1 MFSILAIVITLLLL
15 MFFAYRGYSVLILA
29 PIMAAL
35 AVLLSGDFLSTIP
48 AYTDVFM
55 SALSG
60 FLLKFFP
67 IFLLGA
73 LFGRLMADSGAAT
86 AIANT
91 VVEKLGASK
100 AILAVILVC
109 AILTYG
115 GVSLFVVAFAIYP
128 IAKDLFKAADI
139 PKRLIPAAIALGSF
153 TFTMTALPG
162 TPAIQNA
169 IPIPYYNTNVFAAPI
184 LGIIGGAI
192 MFFAGWIWLQSR
204 ANKASAAG
212 EGYGIHDDDI
222 GIGGLGASKSEKSIN
237 SNEAENN
244 SAQSNIAQSNLAS
257 NAEALD
263 THDTSFTVAMI
274 PLVLVIGLNGLLT
287 YVIFPSMDFSSLQT
301 QFPDLNIAGSLGLW
315 SIIISLVIAIV
326 VLIVL
331 RIGHWTDLQKT
342 INRGTYDS
350 MLPIF
355 NTGSEVGYGAVI
367 ASLAGFLIIRD
378 SILNLSPD
386 NPLISEAVAMT
397 TLAGITGSSSGG
409 LSIALTTLGEE
420 YLRMA
425 VAAGI
430 DPELM
435 HRVAV
440 MAAGGLDTL
449 PHSGA
454 VITLLAICGLTHKQS
469 YLNLAMVTIAIP
481 LCAVVAVITLGTL
494 FGSF

>member
-1 MFSILAIVITLLLL
+1 MFSTLAIITTLLLL
-15 MFFAYRGYSVLILA
+15 MFFAYRGYSVLVLA
-29 PIMAAL
+29 PIMAML
-35 AVLLSGDFLSTIP
+35 AVLLSGDFLSSIP

-55 SALSG
+55 GALSG

-184 LGIIGGAI
+184 LGIIGGLI
-192 MFFAGWIWLQSR
+192 MFFCGWLWLQSR
-204 ANKASAAG
+204 AKKANAVG
-212 EGYGIHDDDI
+212 EGYGQHDESDVGSI
-222 GIGGLGASKSEKSIN
+222 GSTT
-237 SNEAENN
+237 AET
-244 SAQSNIAQSNLAS
+244 NLVS
-257 NAEALD
+257 
-263 THDTSFTVAMI
+263 THHTSFTVAMI
-274 PLVLVIGLNGLLT
+274 PLVLVIGLNALLT
-287 YVIFPSMDFSSLQT
+287 YFIFPSMDFSGLQT

-315 SIIISLVIAIV
+315 SIIISLVVACV

-331 RIGHWTDLQKT
+331 RIGHWNNLKKT

-355 NTGSEVGYGAVI
+355 NTASEVGYGAVI
-367 ASLAGFLIIRD
+367 ASLAGFLVIRD
-378 SILNLSPD
+378 SILNLTPG

-409 LSIALTTLGEE
+409 LSIALSTLGDD

-469 YLNLAMVTIAIP
+469 YLNVAMVTIVIP
-481 LCAVVAVITLGTL
+481 LIAVIAIILLGTV

>member
-1 MFSILAIVITLLLL
+1 MFSTLAIVITLLLL

-29 PIMAAL
+29 PIMATL

-55 SALSG
+55 GALSG

-184 LGIIGGAI
+184 LGIIGGTI
-192 MFFAGWIWLQSR
+192 MFICGWMWLQSR
-204 ANKASAAG
+204 ARKANAAG
-212 EGYGIHDDDI
+212 EGYGQHDEEDTGSI
-222 GIGGLGASKSEKSIN
+222 GAAAKEGEVLN
-237 SNEAENN
+237 
-244 SAQSNIAQSNLAS
+244 
-257 NAEALD
+257 
-263 THDTSFTVAMI
+263 THHTSFTIAMI
-274 PLVLVIGLNGLLT
+274 PLVLVIGLNAILT
-287 YVIFPSMDFSSLQT
+287 YVVFPSIDFSSLQT

-315 SIIISLVIAIV
+315 SIIISLVVACV
-326 VLIVL
+326 VLILL
-331 RIGHWTDLQKT
+331 RIGHWNNLQKT

-355 NTGSEVGYGAVI
+355 NTASEVGYGAVI

-378 SILNLSPD
+378 SILNLTPD

-409 LSIALTTLGEE
+409 LSIALSTLGED

-425 VAAGI
+425 VNAGI

-469 YLNLAMVTIAIP
+469 YLNLAMVTMVIP
-481 LCAVVAVITLGTL
+481 LVAVVAVIILGTM

>member
-1 MFSILAIVITLLLL
+1 MFSTFAIVITLLLL

-29 PIMAAL
+29 PIMATL
-35 AVLLSGDFLSTIP
+35 AVLLSGDFLNTIP

-55 SALSG
+55 GALSG

-128 IAKDLFKAADI
+128 IAKDLFRAADI

-184 LGIIGGAI
+184 LGIIGGTI
-192 MFFAGWIWLQSR
+192 MFVCGWMWLQSR
-204 ANKASAAG
+204 AKKANAAG
-212 EGYGIHDDDI
+212 EGYGQHDEEDV
-222 GIGGLGASKSEKSIN
+222 GGVGAAAKEVEVLN
-237 SNEAENN
+237 
-244 SAQSNIAQSNLAS
+244 
-257 NAEALD
+257 
-263 THDTSFTVAMI
+263 THHTSFTVAMI
-274 PLVLVIGLNGLLT
+274 PLVLVIGLNAILT
-287 YVIFPSMDFSSLQT
+287 YVVFPSIDFSSLQT

-315 SIIISLVIAIV
+315 SIIISLVVACV
-326 VLIVL
+326 VLILL
-331 RIGHWTDLQKT
+331 RIGHWNNLQKT

-355 NTGSEVGYGAVI
+355 NTASEVGYGAVI

-378 SILNLSPD
+378 SILNLTPD

-409 LSIALTTLGEE
+409 LSIALSTLGED

-425 VAAGI
+425 VNAGI

-469 YLNLAMVTIAIP
+469 YLNLAMVTMVIP
-481 LCAVVAVITLGTL
+481 LVAVVAVIILGTM

>member
-1 MFSILAIVITLLLL
+1 MFSTLAIVITLLLL

-29 PIMAAL
+29 PIMATL
-35 AVLLSGDFLSTIP
+35 AVLLSGDFLSSIP

-55 SALSG
+55 GALSG

-86 AIANT
+86 AIADT
-91 VVEKLGASK
+91 VVRKLGASK

-128 IAKDLFKAADI
+128 IAKDLFRAADI

-184 LGIIGGAI
+184 LGIIGGTI
-192 MFFAGWIWLQSR
+192 MFMLGWLWLQSR
-204 ANKASAAG
+204 AKKANAAG
-212 EGYGIHDDDI
+212 EGYGQHDDEDV
-222 GIGGLGASKSEKSIN
+222 GIGGIDAKKTVASDTLTDD
-237 SNEAENN
+237 
-244 SAQSNIAQSNLAS
+244 AQTNVAQSNLAS
-257 NAEALD
+257 TIEARD
-263 THDTSFTVAMI
+263 THHTSFTVAMI
-274 PLVLVIGLNGLLT
+274 PLVLVIGLNALLT
-287 YVIFPSMDFSSLQT
+287 YAIFPSMDFSAIQT
-301 QFPDLNIAGSLGLW
+301 QFPELNVAGSLGLW
-315 SIIISLVIAIV
+315 SIIISLVIACL
-326 VLIVL
+326 VLILL
-331 RIGHWTDLQKT
+331 RLGHWTDLQKT

-355 NTGSEVGYGAVI
+355 NTASEVGYGAVI

-409 LSIALTTLGEE
+409 LSIALSTLGED

-469 YLNLAMVTIAIP
+469 YLNIAMVTMVIP
-481 LCAVVAVITLGTL
+481 LTAVIAVIILGTL

>member
-1 MFSILAIVITLLLL
+1 MFSTFAIVITLLLL

-29 PIMAAL
+29 PIMATL

-55 SALSG
+55 GALSG

-86 AIANT
+86 AIAKT

-184 LGIIGGAI
+184 LGIIGGTI
-192 MFFAGWIWLQSR
+192 MFICGWLWLQSR
-204 ANKASAAG
+204 ARKANAAG
-212 EGYGIHDDDI
+212 EGYGQHDEEDV
-222 GIGGLGASKSEKSIN
+222 GGVGAAKKETDVLN
-237 SNEAENN
+237 
-244 SAQSNIAQSNLAS
+244 
-257 NAEALD
+257 
-263 THDTSFTVAMI
+263 THHTSFTIAMI
-274 PLVLVIGLNGLLT
+274 PLVLVIGLNALLT
-287 YVIFPSMDFSSLQT
+287 YAVFPSVNFSGLQA

-315 SIIISLVIAIV
+315 SIIISLVVACA
-326 VLIVL
+326 VLILL
-331 RIGHWTDLQKT
+331 RIGHWNNLQKT

-355 NTGSEVGYGAVI
+355 NTASEVGYGAVI

-378 SILNLSPD
+378 SILNLTPD

-409 LSIALTTLGEE
+409 LSIALSTLGED

-469 YLNLAMVTIAIP
+469 YLNVAMVTMVIP
-481 LCAVVAVITLGTL
+481 LIAVVAVIILGTM

>member
-1 MFSILAIVITLLLL
+1 MFSILAIVVTLLLL

-29 PIMAAL
+29 PIMAVL
-35 AVLLSGDFLSTIP
+35 AVFLSGDFLSSIP

-91 VVEKLGASK
+91 VVKKLGASK

-184 LGIIGGAI
+184 LGIIGGTI
-192 MFFAGWIWLQSR
+192 MFIFGWLWLQSR
-204 ANKASAAG
+204 ANKAQAAG
-212 EGYGIHDDDI
+212 EGYGVHDDDASV
-222 GIGGLGASKSEKSIN
+222 GGLGATKSDKTDN
-237 SNEAENN
+237 AHSNDD
-244 SAQSNIAQSNLAS
+244 AQSNIAQSNLA
-257 NAEALD
+257 NEIEARD
-263 THDTSFTVAMI
+263 THQTSFAVAMI
-274 PLVLVIGLNGLLT
+274 PLVLVISLNALLT
-287 YVIFPSMDFSSLQT
+287 YAIFPSMDFTNLQT

-315 SIIISLVIAIV
+315 SIIISLVIACL

-331 RIGHWTDLQKT
+331 RLGHWTDLQKT

-409 LSIALTTLGEE
+409 LSIALTTLGED

-469 YLNLAMVTIAIP
+469 YLNLAMVTMAIP
-481 LCAVVAVITLGTL
+481 LVAVVAVIILGTM

>member
-29 PIMAAL
+29 PIMAVL
-35 AVLLSGDFLSTIP
+35 AVFLSGDFLSSIP

-91 VVEKLGASK
+91 VVKKLGASK

-184 LGIIGGAI
+184 LGIIGGTI
-192 MFFAGWIWLQSR
+192 MFIFGWLWLQSR
-204 ANKASAAG
+204 ANKAQAAG

-222 GIGGLGASKSEKSIN
+222 GVGGVGESKTATLED
-237 SNEAENN
+237 
-244 SAQSNIAQSNLAS
+244 SAQSNIAQSNLA
-257 NAEALD
+257 NEAEARN
-263 THDTSFTVAMI
+263 THQTSFAIAMI
-274 PLVLVIGLNGLLT
+274 PLILVIGLNALLT
-287 YVIFPSMDFSSLQT
+287 YMIFPAMDFASLQA
-301 QFPDLNIAGSLGLW
+301 QFPDLNIQGSLGLW
-315 SIIISLVIAIV
+315 SIIISLVIACV
-326 VLIVL
+326 VLIIL
-331 RIGHWTDLQKT
+331 RLGHWNDLQKT

-409 LSIALTTLGEE
+409 LSIALTTLGED

-454 VITLLAICGLTHKQS
+454 VITLLAICGLTHRQS

-481 LCAVVAVITLGTL
+481 LCAVVAVIVLGTM

>member
-1 MFSILAIVITLLLL
+1 MFSTFAIIITLLLL

-29 PIMAAL
+29 PIMAIL
-35 AVLLSGDFLSTIP
+35 AVFLSGDFLSGIP

-60 FLLKFFP
+60 FLMKFFP
-67 IFLLGA
+67 IFLLGS
-73 LFGRLMADSGAAT
+73 LFGRLIADSGAAT

-91 VVEKLGASK
+91 VVDKLGSNK
-100 AILAVILVC
+100 AILSVIMVC

-184 LGIIGGAI
+184 LGMIGAAI
-192 MFFAGWIWLQSR
+192 MFFAGWYWLQSR
-204 ANKASAAG
+204 ANKAIAAG
-212 EGYGIHDDDI
+212 EGYGLHEDDLEQKDDI
-222 GIGGLGASKSEKSIN
+222 DHSKTTDEHKI
-237 SNEAENN
+237 
-244 SAQSNIAQSNLAS
+244 
-257 NAEALD
+257 
-263 THDTSFTVAMI
+263 SFTTAII
-274 PLVLVIGLNGLLT
+274 PLILVIGLNALLT
-287 YVIFPSMDFSSLQT
+287 YVIFPGLDFSGLQT
-301 QFPDLNIAGSLGLW
+301 QYPDLNIEGSLGLW
-315 SIIISLVIAIV
+315 SIIISLIV
-326 VLIVL
+326 ACIVLIIL
-331 RIGHWTDLQKT
+331 RIGHWHSLKKS
-342 INRGTYDS
+342 INRGTYES

-355 NTGSEVGYGAVI
+355 NTASEVGYGAVI
-367 ASLAGFLIIRD
+367 ASLAGFVIIRD
-378 SILNLSPD
+378 SILNLNPE
-386 NPLISEAVAMT
+386 NPLISEAIAMT

-409 LSIALTTLGEE
+409 LSIALSTLGEN
-420 YLRMA
+420 YYAMA
-425 VAAGI
+425 LSAGI

-454 VITLLAICGLTHKQS
+454 VITLLAICGLTHRQS
-469 YLNLAMVTIAIP
+469 YLNIAMVTMLIP
-481 LCAVVAVITLGTL
+481 LVATTVIIVLGTM

>member
-1 MFSILAIVITLLLL
+1 MFSTLAIVITLLLL

-29 PIMAAL
+29 PIMATL

-55 SALSG
+55 GALSG

-184 LGIIGGAI
+184 LGIIGGTI
-192 MFFAGWIWLQSR
+192 MFICGWLWLQSR
-204 ANKASAAG
+204 AKKANAAG
-212 EGYGIHDDDI
+212 EGYGQHDDEDV
-222 GIGGLGASKSEKSIN
+222 GGVGATAK
-237 SNEAENN
+237 EAEVL
-244 SAQSNIAQSNLAS
+244 S
-257 NAEALD
+257 
-263 THDTSFTVAMI
+263 THQTSFTVAMI
-274 PLVLVIGLNGLLT
+274 PLVLVIGLNALLT
-287 YVIFPSMDFSSLQT
+287 YAVFPSVDFSGLQT

-315 SIIISLVIAIV
+315 SIIISLVLACV
-326 VLIVL
+326 VLILL
-331 RIGHWTDLQKT
+331 RIGHWNNLQKT

-355 NTGSEVGYGAVI
+355 NTASEVGYGAVI

-378 SILNLSPD
+378 SILNLTPD

-409 LSIALTTLGEE
+409 LSIALSTLGED

-425 VAAGI
+425 VNAGI

-469 YLNLAMVTIAIP
+469 YLNLAMVTMVIP
-481 LCAVVAVITLGTL
+481 LVAVVAVITLGTM

>member
-1 MFSILAIVITLLLL
+1 MFSTLAIITTLLLL
-15 MFFAYRGYSVLILA
+15 MFFAYRGYSVLVLA
-29 PIMAAL
+29 PIMAML
-35 AVLLSGDFLSTIP
+35 AVLLSGDFLSSIP

-55 SALSG
+55 GALSG

-184 LGIIGGAI
+184 LGIIGGLI
-192 MFFAGWIWLQSR
+192 MFFCGWLWLQSR
-204 ANKASAAG
+204 AKKANAVG
-212 EGYGIHDDDI
+212 EGYGQHDESDVDSI
-222 GIGGLGASKSEKSIN
+222 GSTT
-237 SNEAENN
+237 AET
-244 SAQSNIAQSNLAS
+244 NLVS
-257 NAEALD
+257 
-263 THDTSFTVAMI
+263 THHTSFTVAMI
-274 PLVLVIGLNGLLT
+274 PLVLVIGLNALLT
-287 YVIFPSMDFSSLQT
+287 YFIFPSMDFSGLQP

-315 SIIISLVIAIV
+315 SIIISLVVACV

-331 RIGHWTDLQKT
+331 RIGHWNNLKKT

-355 NTGSEVGYGAVI
+355 NTASEVGYGAVI

-378 SILNLSPD
+378 SILNLTPG

-409 LSIALTTLGEE
+409 LSIALSTLGDD

-469 YLNLAMVTIAIP
+469 YLNVAMVTIVIP
-481 LCAVVAVITLGTL
+481 LIAVIAIILLGTV